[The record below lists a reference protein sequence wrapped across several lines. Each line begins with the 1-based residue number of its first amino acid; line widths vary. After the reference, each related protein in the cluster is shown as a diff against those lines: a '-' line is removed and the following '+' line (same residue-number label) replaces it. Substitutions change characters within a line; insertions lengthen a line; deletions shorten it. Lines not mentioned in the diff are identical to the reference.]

1 MNTLFLEI
9 KSEKG
14 FTIIEAMVSVFIL
27 TLGITAVLCLFPLS
41 LQARKFS
48 EMKTVATQLAQAE
61 MEEVISLSY
70 DNILIGTATESPLD
84 PPFGAYSRQM
94 IVDYVDSDLVISA
107 VDTGLKKIE
116 VLVSWNSSLS
126 ISDKNVRIISLIA
139 TRGPGKRNCNQGLD
153 RLNQLL
159 PLLFWCRL
167 QLFFILSICL
177 INKLIERVKI
187 WQSLLKTAGLSWKE

>member
-139 TRGPGKRNCNQGLD
+139 NR
-153 RLNQLL
+153 
-159 PLLFWCRL
+159 
-167 QLFFILSICL
+167 
-177 INKLIERVKI
+177 
-187 WQSLLKTAGLSWKE
+187 